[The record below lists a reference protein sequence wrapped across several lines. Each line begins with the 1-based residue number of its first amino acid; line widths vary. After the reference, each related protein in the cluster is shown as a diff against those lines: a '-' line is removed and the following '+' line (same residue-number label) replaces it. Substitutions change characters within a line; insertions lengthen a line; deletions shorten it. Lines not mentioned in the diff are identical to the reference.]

1 MPLLWISLSFIFGI
15 IFANFISL
23 PTWVWILI
31 SAFFFLV
38 LFFLRKKIINHEV
51 RNTNYLSTFHFLLP
65 AIFFLGSAYYQFR
78 QPNVDAFHIAFYN
91 DRNYEVLITGYVA
104 EAPDYRDTYTNLKI
118 QTEFIDTGDGDLPVS
133 GLILVRVQPNEI
145 YEYGQRLRLRGR
157 LLTPPVNE
165 DFSYKDYL
173 ARQYIYATISK
184 TEVTRLPNNRGNF
197 FLTQVYNFKN
207 KLIQN
212 TYQLF
217 QDPEA
222 SLFAGIL
229 FGVDTGLPKDLQ
241 QAFKNT
247 GTAHIIAISGF
258 NIAIIAGIFLSIFKT
273 FLGERWG
280 ALVAIMGVFLYA
292 FLVGMDAAVLRA
304 AIMGSISMFAMLLG
318 RKQTMLSSLA
328 FVAACMTLLNP
339 LVLWDVGFQL
349 SFFATLG
356 IIIYAEP
363 LANLTEKLVT
373 KFWKSDIN
381 TITKLI
387 NDNIM
392 LTIAAQI
399 MTIPIMAYHFQ
410 RISLISFIA
419 NPFILPVQ
427 PMVMIIGGLS
437 VFASLIFYWL
447 GQSIAW
453 FAWAFATYTIH
464 VVEFFDSIPH
474 GVIILGDFWSNMIL
488 WIYPPLLF
496 MTFNWS
502 MIKEKILA
510 SASALRAAALTIAF
524 VFAFVCMLVFW
535 RAAASAGDNRFHI
548 TFLDVGSA
556 DAVLIQ
562 TPEGRSILINGG
574 SSASELSDELGRR
587 LPFFSRQLDWLII
600 ASTQEAQLTALP
612 RIVERY
618 VPENVLWSGNL
629 QASFSAQALDKYF
642 ANENIPVTQA
652 ETGQRLTIGENSFI
666 EIQAQ
671 GPRGSV
677 LLIQYENFRALL
689 PIGIDQSTYD
699 VLEFGNTVGAVDV
712 LLLADSGYAPSNPS
726 DLFENLTPQLVILSV
741 AAGDPNGLPSKE
753 TLDALDGFSLLRTD
767 RNGWIDIST
776 DGVEMQVVVERGN

>member
-31 SAFFFLV
+31 SAFFFSCFI
-38 LFFLRKKIINHEV
+38 FFFARKSLITKYAIQ
-51 RNTNYLSTFHFLLP
+51 TTFPLSIFYFLLF
-65 AIFFLGSAYYQFR
+65 FFLGSAYYQFR

-292 FLVGMDAAVLRA
+292 FF
-304 AIMGSISMFAMLLG
+304 SWHG
-318 RKQTMLSSLA
+318 RRSL
-328 FVAACMTLLNP
+328 TRRHY
-339 LVLWDVGFQL
+339 GE
-349 SFFATLG
+349 
-356 IIIYAEP
+356 Y
-363 LANLTEKLVT
+363 
-373 KFWKSDIN
+373 
-381 TITKLI
+381 
-387 NDNIM
+387 
-392 LTIAAQI
+392 
-399 MTIPIMAYHFQ
+399 
-410 RISLISFIA
+410 
-419 NPFILPVQ
+419 
-427 PMVMIIGGLS
+427 
-437 VFASLIFYWL
+437 FYVC
-447 GQSIAW
+447 
-453 FAWAFATYTIH
+453 H
-464 VVEFFDSIPH
+464 VVRAQTNNAEFIGFRCRLH
-474 GVIILGDFWSNMIL
+474 G
-488 WIYPPLLF
+488 
-496 MTFNWS
+496 
-502 MIKEKILA
+502 
-510 SASALRAAALTIAF
+510 
-524 VFAFVCMLVFW
+524 
-535 RAAASAGDNRFHI
+535 
-548 TFLDVGSA
+548 
-556 DAVLIQ
+556 
-562 TPEGRSILINGG
+562 
-574 SSASELSDELGRR
+574 
-587 LPFFSRQLDWLII
+587 
-600 ASTQEAQLTALP
+600 TA
-612 RIVERY
+612 
-618 VPENVLWSGNL
+618 
-629 QASFSAQALDKYF
+629 
-642 ANENIPVTQA
+642 
-652 ETGQRLTIGENSFI
+652 
-666 EIQAQ
+666 
-671 GPRGSV
+671 
-677 LLIQYENFRALL
+677 
-689 PIGIDQSTYD
+689 
-699 VLEFGNTVGAVDV
+699 
-712 LLLADSGYAPSNPS
+712 
-726 DLFENLTPQLVILSV
+726 
-741 AAGDPNGLPSKE
+741 
-753 TLDALDGFSLLRTD
+753 
-767 RNGWIDIST
+767 
-776 DGVEMQVVVERGN
+776 